1 MTVYLIFA
9 VAVIAILVG
18 KTYGHHLGSITGGTM
33 PLFRTL
39 FMGGAE
45 GGVKWKKPIATVALW
60 LVLIFTL
67 WLFRKEV
74 PIWSWWHADE
84 KFFWMSQVLLLIT
97 AVSWTIGWWTKV
109 ISILLLAT
117 LLWAAPEKIEEPP
130 PSDNKQHNQASAA
143 RNPAEILV
151 TADFPSCFNI
161 PVGPFTIYPIGKEG
175 RVKFIYPD
183 GYVARV
189 GPKERIMR
197 NFEGGE
203 KICVILDDGETTPI
217 RMGLQ
222 I

>member
-1 MTVYLIFA
+1 
-9 VAVIAILVG
+9 
-18 KTYGHHLGSITGGTM
+18 M
-33 PLFRTL
+33 PLFRSL

-45 GGVKWKKPIATVALW
+45 GEVKWKKPIAIVALW
-60 LVLIFTL
+60 LVLVFTL

-84 KFFWMSQVLLLIT
+84 KFFWMSQVLLLVT
-97 AVSWTIGWWTKV
+97 AISWNIGWWAKV

-117 LLWAAPEKIEEPP
+117 LLGATPEKIETTTPLSGEPRGP
-130 PSDNKQHNQASAA
+130 ASVA
-143 RNPAEILV
+143 RNQAEILV
-151 TADFPSCFNI
+151 TADFPSCFTI

-175 RVKFIYPD
+175 NVKFIYPD
-183 GYVARV
+183 GYVAHV
-189 GPKERIMR
+189 GPKQRIMR

-203 KICVILDDGETTPI
+203 KICVILDDGETMPI